1 MRTERPCDRGERYY
15 GSWSKMACM
24 ATELDSQVEAYLHE
38 LSAEGM
44 PPLYTQSVSAARE
57 TYRRLCVVDD
67 VADGVDATNRRI
79 PGPNG
84 QIPIRSYN
92 PGDRAGPV
100 VAFFHGGGWMLG
112 GLDTHDALCR
122 ALADAAGTVVVAVDY
137 RRAPEHRFPAPLADC
152 YAATEWIAGEWAD
165 ADLALVGDSAG
176 GNLAAGV
183 SLLAARRDGPDIDR
197 QVLAYPVTNH
207 TFDTDSYSENAQGY
221 FLTRKDMERFWDA
234 YLRSDADGRH
244 PHASPL
250 RAEVPSTLPAT
261 TVLTCGFDPLRDEG
275 RAYADRLGAAGVPTT
290 HRSYDDVIHGFLT
303 MLDDP
308 DLDRAREAI
317 DDVVADLRG

>member
-1 MRTERPCDRGERYY
+1 M
-15 GSWSKMACM
+15 SI
-24 ATELDSQVEAYLHE
+24 ELDPQVETYLHQ
-38 LSAEGM
+38 LSAEGV
-44 PPLYTQSVSAARE
+44 PPLYTLPVSEARD

-67 VADGVDATNRRI
+67 PDPAVETTDQHV
-79 PGPNG
+79 PGPAG
-84 QIPIRSYN
+84 AIPIRIYD
-92 PGDRAGPV
+92 PEARDGPV
-100 VAFFHGGGWMLG
+100 VAFFHGGGWLLG

-137 RRAPEHRFPAPLADC
+137 RRAPEHRFPAPLTDC
-152 YAATEWIAGEWAD
+152 YAATEWIAASAESLGD
-165 ADLALVGDSAG
+165 GDLVLVGDSAG

-183 SLLAARRDGPDIDR
+183 ALLAARRDGPTIDR

-207 TFDTDSYSENAQGY
+207 AFDTDSYTENAQGY
-221 FLTRKDMERFWDA
+221 FLTRADMERFWNA

-244 PHASPL
+244 PYASPL
-250 RAEVPSTLPAT
+250 RVERPGDLPPT

-275 RAYADRLGAAGVPTT
+275 KAYADQLAEAGVPTT

-308 DLDRAREAI
+308 DLDRARDAI
-317 DDVVADLRG
+317 DDIAADIRG

>member
-1 MRTERPCDRGERYY
+1 
-15 GSWSKMACM
+15 M
-24 ATELDSQVEAYLHE
+24 ATELDPQVEAYLHE
-38 LSAEGM
+38 LSAAGV

-67 VADGVDATNRRI
+67 VADGVETADRRV

-84 QIPIRSYN
+84 DVPVRIYD
-92 PGDRAGPV
+92 PGDREGPV

-122 ALADAAGTVVVAVDY
+122 ALADAAGSVVVAVDY

-152 YAATEWIAGEWAD
+152 YAATGWVAREWPS
-165 ADLALVGDSAG
+165 ADLALAGDSAG

-183 SLLAARRDGPDIDR
+183 SLFAARRDGPSIDR

-207 TFDTDSYSENAQGY
+207 AFDTDSYSENAQGY
-221 FLTRKDMERFWDA
+221 FLTRADMERFWNA
-234 YLRSDADGRH
+234 YLRSDADGCH

-250 RAEVPSTLPAT
+250 RAEVPSTLPPT

-275 RAYADRLGAAGVPTT
+275 QAYADRLDAAGVPTT

-317 DDVVADLRG
+317 DDIAADLRA